1 MGLSNF
7 DIIKLVDYLD
17 IPNFKG
23 PFMRDTLPIAPQDK
37 ECGILNF
44 NTAAE
49 PGSHWVA
56 YYKNGDQRIYFDSYG
71 QVPPTELQKYLKTQ
85 KEFRNNEP
93 VIQRNTDIVQKSNTN
108 VCGQLCIYVLDQLSK
123 GAQYQDIINS
133 LKW

>member
-7 DIIKLVDYLD
+7 DILKLVRDIN

-23 PFMRDTLPIAPQDK
+23 PFMRDQLPRKPEYK

-44 NTAAE
+44 NTSTE

-56 YYKNGDQRIYFDSYG
+56 YYKNGDERIYFDSYG

-85 KEFRNNEP
+85 KEYRNNEP
-93 VIQRNTDIVQKSNTN
+93 VIQRNTDIVQKPNTK

>member
-1 MGLSNF
+1 
-7 DIIKLVDYLD
+7 
-17 IPNFKG
+17 
-23 PFMRDTLPIAPQDK
+23 MRDQLPRKPEYK

-44 NTAAE
+44 NTSTE

-56 YYKNGDQRIYFDSYG
+56 YYKNGDERIYFDSYG

-93 VIQRNTDIVQKSNTN
+93 VIQRNTDIVQKPNTK